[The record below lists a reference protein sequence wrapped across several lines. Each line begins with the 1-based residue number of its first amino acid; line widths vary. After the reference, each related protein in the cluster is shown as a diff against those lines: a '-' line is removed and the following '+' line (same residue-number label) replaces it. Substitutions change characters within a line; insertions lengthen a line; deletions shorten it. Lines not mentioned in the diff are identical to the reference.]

1 MSVLRRRNVVS
12 WALYDWANS
21 SFATTVMA
29 GFFPIFFKQYW
40 SAGTE
45 ATVSTFRLGMG
56 NGVASAL
63 IALMAPLLGAI
74 ADRGGA
80 RVKLLLFFTLLGIAM
95 TAGLYWVQR
104 GDWPLAV
111 VLYALAGVGFWGG
124 TTFYDSLLPDVAEER
139 ELDVVSSY
147 GYSLGYLGGGLLFLI
162 NVVMTLNP
170 QLFGLADAGQA
181 VRVSFLSVA
190 VWWALF
196 TVPLLL
202 FVRERQPAT
211 PLRPLAAMRAGWIE
225 LWQTVGH
232 LRAYRAL
239 TLFLVSYWLYIDG
252 VNTIIKMAVD
262 YGLSLGFDSKSLIVA
277 LLITQ
282 FVAFPS
288 ALAFGW
294 IGKRRGPRFGILLCI
309 VVYLGVTVWGYFL
322 ETVLQFY
329 TMAVIIGLVQGGI
342 QSLSRSYFARLV
354 PPQKSGEFFGF
365 FNMMGKFAAVIGPML
380 MGWVA
385 LTTGSS
391 RLAILSIALLFALGA
406 VLLWFVRQD
415 SGASLPGRAGNSS

>member
-40 SAGTE
+40 SAGSE

-406 VLLWFVRQD
+406 ALLWFVRQD